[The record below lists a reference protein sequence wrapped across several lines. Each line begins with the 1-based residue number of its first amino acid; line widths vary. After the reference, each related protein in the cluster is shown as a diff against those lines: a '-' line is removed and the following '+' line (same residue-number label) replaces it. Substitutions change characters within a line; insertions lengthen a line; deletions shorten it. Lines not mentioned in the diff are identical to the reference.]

1 MHRGSQP
8 IEFVRERSI
17 VDFGH
22 RWPSGDDAQRV
33 DKVSAEKSALISTST
48 PSSS

>member
-22 RWPSGDDAQRV
+22 RWPSGDDAQGV
-33 DKVSAEKSALISTST
+33 DKVSAENVDSRFFTGGQ
-48 PSSS
+48 